1 LSEFAVGYTEIA
13 SMTWI
18 VHACCI
24 YAVVLKAAYF
34 PVCVKEYRDKKPLND
49 SVLLVLNEGQLM
61 KKMILTVVLSL
72 VSTAVF
78 AQLTMNSA
86 TNNTSTST
94 SSVSATSQ
102 QMSTIDLLGGDTV
115 AGLGTSDTVA
125 GLSGT
130 DSQTI
135 NPTSSSS
142 PMPAFG
148 HTGNLRQPGSIR
160 H

>member
-1 LSEFAVGYTEIA
+1 VGYTELA
-13 SMTWI
+13 
-18 VHACCI
+18 
-24 YAVVLKAAYF
+24 
-34 PVCVKEYRDKKPLND
+34 PVR
-49 SVLLVLNEGQLM
+49 NEDPLM
-61 KKMILTVVLSL
+61 KRIILTVVLSL

-78 AQLTMNSA
+78 AQLTMNP
-86 TNNTSTST
+86 TTSST
-94 SSVSATSQ
+94 SSSSSTSQ
-102 QMSTIDLLGGDTV
+102 QTITAQGTSDLLGSDAV
-115 AGLGTSDTVA
+115 AGLGTSNTVA